1 MDAPSPQK
9 AAAPINA
16 TSIRLLQQY
25 RPQLAA
31 CAAKKSAEVGPPA
44 GR

>member
-16 TSIRLLQQY
+16 TSNPTFATIS
-25 RPQLAA
+25 
-31 CAAKKSAEVGPPA
+31 AKSQHLFY
-44 GR
+44 

>member
-16 TSIRLLQQY
+16 TSN
-25 RPQLAA
+25 PTFAT
-31 CAAKKSAEVGPPA
+31 KSAKN
-44 GR
+44 GRHA